1 MNVDVSGPV
10 GADVSVS
17 VRVSPAG
24 RPVAEA
30 DRPGWEP
37 PLRPDSAESV
47 IGVDGPSLYWTSYD
61 GSAGPVAT
69 SLGTIEKSRLLTS
82 KK

>member
-1 MNVDVSGPV
+1 M
-10 GADVSVS
+10 
-17 VRVSPAG
+17 
-24 RPVAEA
+24 AEA
-30 DRPGWEP
+30 DRPGLEP

-61 GSAGPVAT
+61 DAAGPVAS
-69 SLGTIEKSRLLTS
+69 SLGTREKSRLLTS